1 MIANT
6 GMAASS
12 VVFVLDRRPNKV
24 LHMSYDQT
32 DAIASSPKPAGSAP
46 RLSRRDAMRG
56 LAVAAASPLFAV
68 VACRDAADIGSGV
81 RSEMPATPGE
91 LRTLS
96 PTQNAT
102 VTAMAEVILPET
114 DTAGAAS
121 LRINEFIDLL
131 LTEWVD
137 DDARAPFLR
146 AIDAIDNLAR
156 ERYGS
161 PFAACTGDQQARMIG
176 DLDTQLTSMA
186 TVLRDWQEER
196 AQGLLEAVRTG
207 DPPRRM
213 LDEPS
218 DPSGYAF
225 YQLKRFVLTGYFTSE
240 VGLRQTG
247 FTMIPERWD
256 GCVEIAAPV
265 QPGAED

>member
-1 MIANT
+1 VSHDPADR
-6 GMAASS
+6 
-12 VVFVLDRRPNKV
+12 VV
-24 LHMSYDQT
+24 
-32 DAIASSPKPAGSAP
+32 SSPQPTRAAP

-68 VACRDAADIGSGV
+68 VACRDAADVGARV
-81 RSEMPATPGE
+81 RSNMPATPGE

-114 DTAGAAS
+114 DTAGAAT

-137 DDARAPFLR
+137 EDARAPFLR

-156 ERYGS
+156 ERYGN
-161 PFAACTGDQQARMIG
+161 PFARCTATQQAHMIG
-176 DLDTQLTSMA
+176 DLDAQLAAMVTA
-186 TVLRDWQEER
+186 QRDWHVRR
-196 AQGLLEAVRTG
+196 AQGLLAAARTG
-207 DPPRRM
+207 EPPPRM

-218 DPSGYAF
+218 DPSNYAF
-225 YQLKRFVLTGYFTSE
+225 HQLKRFVLTGYFTSE
-240 VGLRQTG
+240 VGLQQTG
-247 FTMIPERWD
+247 FVMIPERWD
-256 GCVEIAAPV
+256 GCVEIAPPA
-265 QPGAED
+265 QPEADR

>member
-1 MIANT
+1 MSHDQADPT
-6 GMAASS
+6 ASS
-12 VVFVLDRRPNKV
+12 AKL
-24 LHMSYDQT
+24 
-32 DAIASSPKPAGSAP
+32 ASSAP

-68 VACRDAADIGSGV
+68 VACRDAADIGSRV

-121 LRINEFIDLL
+121 LRINEFVDLL

-146 AIDAIDNLAR
+146 AIDAIDGLAR
-156 ERYGS
+156 DRYGNT
-161 PFAACTGDQQARMIG
+161 FAECTAAEQAAMIN
-176 DLDTQLTSMA
+176 DLDTQVAAMVA
-186 TVLRDWQEER
+186 ARRDWEEQR
-196 AQGLLEAVRTG
+196 VQAILEAARSG
-207 DPPRRM
+207 DGPPTIP
-213 LDEPS
+213 EAPS

-225 YQLKRFVLTGYFTSE
+225 YQLKRFVMTGYFTSE
-240 VGLRQTG
+240 VGMQQTG

-256 GCVEIAAPV
+256 GCVEIATPA
-265 QPGAED
+265 QPGAAD

>member
-1 MIANT
+1 M
-6 GMAASS
+6 SH
-12 VVFVLDRRPNKV
+12 DRVDP
-24 LHMSYDQT
+24 T
-32 DAIASSPKPAGSAP
+32 ASSPNPTSSAP

-68 VACRDAADIGSGV
+68 VACRDAADIGSRV

-102 VTAMAEVILPET
+102 VTAMAEIILPET
-114 DTAGAAS
+114 ETAGAAT

-156 ERYGS
+156 ERYGN
-161 PFAACTGDQQARMIG
+161 PFAQCTAAEQAHMID
-176 DLDTQLTSMA
+176 DLDTQLASMVA
-186 TVLRDWQEER
+186 AQRDWQERR
-196 AQGLLEAVRTG
+196 AQGLLEAARSGV
-207 DPPRRM
+207 PPPRM

-218 DPSGYAF
+218 DPSEYAF

-240 VGLRQTG
+240 VGLQQTG
-247 FTMIPERWD
+247 FVMIPERWD
-256 GCVEIAAPV
+256 SCVEIAPPA
-265 QPGAED
+265 QPGSDS

>member
-1 MIANT
+1 MSHDQADPT
-6 GMAASS
+6 ASS
-12 VVFVLDRRPNKV
+12 
-24 LHMSYDQT
+24 S
-32 DAIASSPKPAGSAP
+32 KPTGGAP

-68 VACRDAADIGSGV
+68 VACRDAADIGARV
-81 RSEMPATPGE
+81 RSEMPAASGE

-121 LRINEFIDLL
+121 LRIYEFIDLL

-156 ERYGS
+156 ARYGS
-161 PFAACTGDQQARMIG
+161 PFAQCTGAQQAHMIG
-176 DLDTQLTSMA
+176 DLDTQLASMV
-186 TVLRDWQEER
+186 TKRRDWQEQR
-196 AQGLLEAVRTG
+196 AQGLLEAARTG
-207 DPPRRM
+207 DPPPRM

-240 VGLRQTG
+240 VGLQQTG

-256 GCVEIAAPV
+256 GCVEIATPA
-265 QPGAED
+265 QPAAED